1 MYQKY
6 EQMAMLGVPL
16 DRILMAIQV
25 DGVDPSQFVYRAPQQ
40 QPQPYPQRYQ
50 DMLNSGIDQRAVL
63 QRMLAD
69 GQDPNSF
76 HLFRTEEELRSDKRY
91 RGYN

>member
-6 EQMAMLGVPL
+6 EQMAMVGVPL
-16 DRILMAIQV
+16 DRILMAMQV
-25 DGVDPSQFVYRAPQQ
+25 DGVNPSHFVYRAPQQ
-40 QPQPYPQRYQ
+40 QQLYQQRYQ
-50 DMLNSGIDQRAVL
+50 DMLSSGIDQRAVV

-76 HLFRTEEELRSDKRY
+76 SLFRSEEELRSDKRY
-91 RGYN
+91 RGFS